1 MYRFLLFSYA
11 EYYPCGGMRDLEL
24 KFNNFSELVENKDD
38 LYLSDYIEIYDI
50 KYDNVIYISDKR
62 LLLKEFIDYLK
73 RRSKLWNMEFV
84 VNCTINGIV

>member
-1 MYRFLLFSYA
+1 MFSYRFLLFTYPN
-11 EYYPCGGMRDLEL
+11 YYPAGGMDDVEF
-24 KFNNFSELVENKDD
+24 KFNYFSELVKNKDD

-73 RRSKLWNMEFV
+73 KEE
-84 VNCTINGIV
+84 